1 MLKAV
6 LRNGVIVP
14 LEPVPPEWEDE
25 ATLEIDKADNA
36 AFDIDA
42 WAKSLNELC
51 ADSTTEDE
59 DLMRQ
64 GVADH
69 RRQAKAQM
77 RRDEGL
83 RRML

>member
-6 LRNGVIVP
+6 LRKGVIVP
-14 LEPVPPEWEDE
+14 LEPVPPEWEDG
-25 ATLEIDKADNA
+25 AALEIAKAENA
-36 AFDIDA
+36 AFNIDA

-51 ADSTTEDE
+51 ADSTTEQE
-59 DLMRQ
+59 NLMRQ

-77 RRDEGL
+77 RREMGL
-83 RRML
+83 SA

>member
-1 MLKAV
+1 MLKAI

-14 LEPVPPEWEDE
+14 LEPVPPEWEDG
-25 ATLEIDKADNA
+25 APLEIDRADDT

-51 ADSTTEDE
+51 ADSTPEDE

-69 RRQAKAQM
+69 RQQSKAQV
-77 RRDEGL
+77 RREMGL
-83 RRML
+83 SA

>member
-6 LRNGVIVP
+6 LRKGVIVP
-14 LEPVPPEWEDE
+14 LEPVPPEWEDG
-25 ATLEIDKADNA
+25 AALEIDKAENA

-59 DLMRQ
+59 DLMRHA
-64 GVADH
+64 VADH

-77 RRDEGL
+77 RREMGL
-83 RRML
+83 SA

>member
-14 LEPVPPEWEDE
+14 LEPVPPEWEDGT
-25 ATLEIDKADNA
+25 ALEIDKAENA

-51 ADSTTEDE
+51 SDSTTEEE
-59 DLMRQ
+59 DLMRH

-69 RRQAKAQM
+69 RQQAKAQ
-77 RRDEGL
+77 
-83 RRML
+83 

>member
-14 LEPVPPEWEDE
+14 LEPLPPDWEDG
-25 ATLEIDKADNA
+25 ASLEIDKAGNA
-36 AFDIDA
+36 TFDIDA

-59 DLMRQ
+59 DVMRQ
-64 GVADH
+64 GIADH

-77 RRDEGL
+77 RREMGL
-83 RRML
+83 SA